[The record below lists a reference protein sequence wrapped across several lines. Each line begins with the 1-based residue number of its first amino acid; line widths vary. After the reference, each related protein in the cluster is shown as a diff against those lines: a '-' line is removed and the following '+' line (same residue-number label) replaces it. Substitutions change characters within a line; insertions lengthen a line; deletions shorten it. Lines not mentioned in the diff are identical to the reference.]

1 MYKQIT
7 NNSNSTPNGIYQI
20 EILNLNINQNF
31 NPNYFYINNFKKYK
45 NLLNSL
51 YENLEAKLIKEAK
64 LTDINTFLPFIPI
77 SRYIVSQKIINIFK
91 NSKIPTDIYHFIEIK
106 IKNTSEKFY
115 ILFIAV
121 IPNIDIN
128 LSKSKI
134 FKDIDFLNKDKKEIK
149 FSNHKSYNNRN
160 DELLFIYFENV
171 CIDKKYKSY
180 GIIYIQGISDYFLH
194 INVLKLFKENKIT
207 GYRIPKR
214 QTKLFF
220 CI

>member
-7 NNSNSTPNGIYQI
+7 HDSNSTPNGIYQI

-31 NPNYFYINNFKKYK
+31 SPNYFYINNFKKYK

-51 YENLEAKLIKEAK
+51 YKNLEAKLIKEAK
-64 LTDINTFLPFIPI
+64 LTDINTFSPFIPI
-77 SRYIVSQKIINIFK
+77 SRYIVSQKVVNIFK
-91 NSKIPTDIYHFIEIK
+91 DSKIPTDIYHFIEIK

-134 FKDIDFLNKDKKEIK
+134 FKDMDFLNKDKKEIK
-149 FSNHKSYNNRN
+149 FSNHKLYNNRN